1 MIIIK
6 FYVQIYSYDDED
18 LELKVPVRSVFL
30 IVVLFL
36 YCVWDLLVLWD
47 SNIVAITASSTELSN
62 IVELSSYSSSMESL
76 FKAVLGLDSLSDSL
90 NLVSFSISI
99 C

>member
-30 IVVLFL
+30 IEVLFL

>member
-1 MIIIK
+1 MFK

>member
-18 LELKVPVRSVFL
+18 LELKVPVLSVFL